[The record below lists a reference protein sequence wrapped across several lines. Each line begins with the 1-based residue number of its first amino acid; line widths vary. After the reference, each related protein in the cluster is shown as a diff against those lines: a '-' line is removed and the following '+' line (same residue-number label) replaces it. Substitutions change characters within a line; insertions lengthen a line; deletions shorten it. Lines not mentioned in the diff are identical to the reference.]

1 MSTLSLRSLSM
12 LIKYYRR
19 PVLTLFAIT
28 GAGIALAALSK
39 LLPWNLSFLGSRTIL
54 MLVMIFSPLAFRS
67 DTGRYDVD
75 AMLPT
80 TTATRFTAM
89 FLISFIVIPV
99 LIYMTWYLCGIGIF
113 DDSIKIFTTM
123 VPDSS
128 RMTWGLAFVDELSN
142 ILMTGLVMIT
152 VIRSRRHVVRNSILT
167 VFGTIFGLGIAL
179 GVSIALLYNSH
190 NGLQFFEDIFTN
202 VYNLAI
208 LNGLLFVAELIWIGR
223 LLKKYRLKKYRL

>member
-89 FLISFIVIPV
+89 FLVSFIVIPV

-123 VPDSS
+123 VPYSS

-208 LNGLLFVAELIWIGR
+208 LNGLLIVAELIWIGR
-223 LLKKYRLKKYRL
+223 LLKKYRL

>member
-39 LLPWNLSFLGSRTIL
+39 LLPWNLSFLGSRTIM

-142 ILMTGLVMIT
+142 ILMTGLVIIT

-167 VFGTIFGLGIAL
+167 VFGTIFGIGIAL

-208 LNGLLFVAELIWIGR
+208 LTGLLFVAELIWIGR
-223 LLKKYRLKKYRL
+223 LLKKYRL

>member
-89 FLISFIVIPV
+89 FLISFIFIPV

-142 ILMTGLVMIT
+142 IMMTGLVMIT

-167 VFGTIFGLGIAL
+167 VFGTIFGIGIAL

-190 NGLQFFEDIFTN
+190 NGLQFFEEIFTN

-208 LNGLLFVAELIWIGR
+208 LIGLLFVAELIWIGR
-223 LLKKYRLKKYRL
+223 LLKKYRL

>member
-1 MSTLSLRSLSM
+1 MNTLSLRSLSM
-12 LIKYYRR
+12 LFKYYRR

-39 LLPWNLSFLGSRTIL
+39 LLPWHLSFLGSRTIL

-89 FLISFIVIPV
+89 FIVSFIVIPV

-113 DDSIKIFTTM
+113 DDSIRIFTTM

-167 VFGTIFGLGIAL
+167 VFGTIFGVGFAL
-179 GVSIALLYNSH
+179 GVSIALLYTGH
-190 NGLQFFEDIFTN
+190 NDLNFFEEIFTN
-202 VYNLAI
+202 VYNLSI
-208 LNGLLFVAELIWIGR
+208 LTGLLFVAELVWIGR
-223 LLKKYRLKKYRL
+223 LLKKYRL

>member
-190 NGLQFFEDIFTN
+190 NGLQFFEEIFTN

-208 LNGLLFVAELIWIGR
+208 LIGLLFVAELIWIGR
-223 LLKKYRLKKYRL
+223 LLKKYRL

>member
-142 ILMTGLVMIT
+142 IMMTGLVMIT

-167 VFGTIFGLGIAL
+167 VFGTIFGIGIAL

-190 NGLQFFEDIFTN
+190 NGLQFFEEIFTN

-208 LNGLLFVAELIWIGR
+208 LTGLLFVAELIWIGR
-223 LLKKYRLKKYRL
+223 LLKKYRL

>member
-142 ILMTGLVMIT
+142 ILMTGLVIIT

-167 VFGTIFGLGIAL
+167 VFGTIFGIGIAL

-190 NGLQFFEDIFTN
+190 NGLQFFEEIFTN

-223 LLKKYRLKKYRL
+223 LLKKYRL

>member
-28 GAGIALAALSK
+28 GAGKALAALSK
-39 LLPWNLSFLGSRTIL
+39 LLPWHLSFLGSRTIL

-113 DDSIKIFTTM
+113 DDSIRIFTTM

-190 NGLQFFEDIFTN
+190 NGLQFFEEIFTN

-223 LLKKYRLKKYRL
+223 LLKKYRL

>member
-128 RMTWGLAFVDELSN
+128 GMTWGLAFVDELSN

-223 LLKKYRLKKYRL
+223 LLKKYRL

>member
-1 MSTLSLRSLSM
+1 MNTLSLRSLSM
-12 LIKYYRR
+12 LFKYYKR

-39 LLPWNLSFLGSRTIL
+39 LLPWHLSFLGSRTIL

-80 TTATRFTAM
+80 TTTTRFAAM
-89 FLISFIVIPV
+89 FLVSFIVIPV

-113 DDSIKIFTTM
+113 DDSIRIFTTM
-123 VPDSS
+123 IPDSN

-167 VFGTIFGLGIAL
+167 VFGTIFGVGFAL
-179 GVSIALLYNSH
+179 GVSIALLYTGH
-190 NGLQFFEDIFTN
+190 NDLNFFEEIFTN

-208 LNGLLFVAELIWIGR
+208 LTELLFVAELTLIGR
-223 LLKKYRLKKYRL
+223 LLKKYRL

>member
-123 VPDSS
+123 IPDSS

-190 NGLQFFEDIFTN
+190 NGLQFFEEIFTN

-223 LLKKYRLKKYRL
+223 LLKKYRL

>member
-89 FLISFIVIPV
+89 FLISFIVLPV

-142 ILMTGLVMIT
+142 IMMTGLVMIT

-167 VFGTIFGLGIAL
+167 VFGTIFGIGIAL

-190 NGLQFFEDIFTN
+190 NGMQFFEEIFTN

-208 LNGLLFVAELIWIGR
+208 LIGLLFVAELIWIGR
-223 LLKKYRLKKYRL
+223 LLKKYRL

>member
-1 MSTLSLRSLSM
+1 MNTLSLRSLSM
-12 LIKYYRR
+12 LFKYYRR
-19 PVLTLFAIT
+19 PILTLFAIT

-67 DTGRYDVD
+67 DTGRYDID

-89 FLISFIVIPV
+89 FLVSFIVIPV
-99 LIYMTWYLCGIGIF
+99 LIYLTWYLCGIGIF
-113 DDSIKIFTTM
+113 DDSIRIFTTM

-128 RMTWGLAFVDELSN
+128 RVTWGLAFVDELSN

-167 VFGTIFGLGIAL
+167 AFGTIFGIGIAL

-190 NGLQFFEDIFTN
+190 NGLQFFEEIFTN

-208 LNGLLFVAELIWIGR
+208 LTGLLFVGELIWIGR
-223 LLKKYRLKKYRL
+223 LLKKYRF

>member
-1 MSTLSLRSLSM
+1 MNTLSLRSLSM

-89 FLISFIVIPV
+89 FLVSFIVIPV

-113 DDSIKIFTTM
+113 DDSIRIFTTM

-142 ILMTGLVMIT
+142 ILMTGLVMIM

-167 VFGTIFGLGIAL
+167 VFGLGIAL

-223 LLKKYRLKKYRL
+223 LLKKYRL

>member
-142 ILMTGLVMIT
+142 IMMTGLVMIT

-208 LNGLLFVAELIWIGR
+208 LTGLLFVAELIWIGR
-223 LLKKYRLKKYRL
+223 LLKKYRL

>member
-142 ILMTGLVMIT
+142 ILMTGLVIIT

-223 LLKKYRLKKYRL
+223 LLKKYRL

>member
-1 MSTLSLRSLSM
+1 MSILSLRSLSM

-167 VFGTIFGLGIAL
+167 VFGTIFGIGIAL

-208 LNGLLFVAELIWIGR
+208 LTGLLFVAELIWIGR
-223 LLKKYRLKKYRL
+223 LLKKYRL

>member
-167 VFGTIFGLGIAL
+167 VFGTIFGIGTAL

-190 NGLQFFEDIFTN
+190 NGLQFFEEIFTN

-208 LNGLLFVAELIWIGR
+208 LIGLLFVAELIWIGR
-223 LLKKYRLKKYRL
+223 LLKKYRL

>member
-167 VFGTIFGLGIAL
+167 VFGTIFGIGIAL

-190 NGLQFFEDIFTN
+190 NGLQFFEEIFTN

-223 LLKKYRLKKYRL
+223 LLKKYRL

>member
-89 FLISFIVIPV
+89 FLVSFIVIPV

-167 VFGTIFGLGIAL
+167 VFGSIFGLGIAL

-223 LLKKYRLKKYRL
+223 LLKKYRL

>member
-75 AMLPT
+75 VMLPT

-223 LLKKYRLKKYRL
+223 LLKKYRL

>member
-1 MSTLSLRSLSM
+1 MNTLSLRSLSM
-12 LIKYYRR
+12 LFKYYRR

-39 LLPWNLSFLGSRTIL
+39 LLPWHLSFLGSRTIL

-80 TTATRFTAM
+80 TTATRFAAM

-113 DDSIKIFTTM
+113 DDSIRIFTTM
-123 VPDSS
+123 IPDSN
-128 RMTWGLAFVDELSN
+128 RMTLGLAFVDELSN

-152 VIRSRRHVVRNSILT
+152 VIRSRRHVVRNCILT
-167 VFGTIFGLGIAL
+167 VFGTIFGVGVAL

-190 NGLQFFEDIFTN
+190 NGLQFFEKIFTN

-208 LNGLLFVAELIWIGR
+208 LTGLLFVAELIWIGR
-223 LLKKYRLKKYRL
+223 LLKKYRL

>member
-179 GVSIALLYNSH
+179 VVSIALLYNSH

-223 LLKKYRLKKYRL
+223 LLKKYRL

>member
-1 MSTLSLRSLSM
+1 MNTLSLRSLSM

-223 LLKKYRLKKYRL
+223 LLKKYRL

>member
-167 VFGTIFGLGIAL
+167 VFGTIFGIGIAL

-190 NGLQFFEDIFTN
+190 NGLQFFEEIFTN

-208 LNGLLFVAELIWIGR
+208 LIGLLFVAELIWIGR
-223 LLKKYRLKKYRL
+223 LLKKYRL

>member
-12 LIKYYRR
+12 LVKYYRR

-80 TTATRFTAM
+80 TTATRFTTM

-142 ILMTGLVMIT
+142 IMMTGLVMIT

-167 VFGTIFGLGIAL
+167 VFGTIFGIGIAL

-223 LLKKYRLKKYRL
+223 LLKKYRL

>member
-99 LIYMTWYLCGIGIF
+99 LIYMTWYLCGICIF

-223 LLKKYRLKKYRL
+223 LLKKYRL

>member
-113 DDSIKIFTTM
+113 DDSIRIFTTM
-123 VPDSS
+123 VPDSN

-223 LLKKYRLKKYRL
+223 LLKKHRL

>member
-89 FLISFIVIPV
+89 FLVSFIVIPV

-113 DDSIKIFTTM
+113 DDSIRIFTTM
-123 VPDSS
+123 VPDSN

-167 VFGTIFGLGIAL
+167 VFGTIFGLGIAI

-223 LLKKYRLKKYRL
+223 LLKKYRL

>member
-123 VPDSS
+123 VPDSR

-167 VFGTIFGLGIAL
+167 VFGTIFGIGIAL

-208 LNGLLFVAELIWIGR
+208 LTGLLFVAELIWIGR
-223 LLKKYRLKKYRL
+223 LLKKYRL

>member
-167 VFGTIFGLGIAL
+167 VFGTIFGLGIVL

-223 LLKKYRLKKYRL
+223 LLKKYRL

>member
-1 MSTLSLRSLSM
+1 MNTLSLRSLSM
-12 LIKYYRR
+12 LFKYYRR

-208 LNGLLFVAELIWIGR
+208 LNGLLIVAELIWIGR
-223 LLKKYRLKKYRL
+223 LLKKYRL

>member
-89 FLISFIVIPV
+89 FLVSFIVIPV

-113 DDSIKIFTTM
+113 DDSIRIFTTM
-123 VPDSS
+123 VPDSN

-223 LLKKYRLKKYRL
+223 LLKKYRV

>member
-123 VPDSS
+123 VPDSR

-167 VFGTIFGLGIAL
+167 VFGTIFGIGIAL

-190 NGLQFFEDIFTN
+190 NGLQFFEEIFTN

-208 LNGLLFVAELIWIGR
+208 LIGLLFVAELIWIGR
-223 LLKKYRLKKYRL
+223 LLKKYRL

>member
-113 DDSIKIFTTM
+113 DDSIRIFTTM
-123 VPDSS
+123 VPDSN

-223 LLKKYRLKKYRL
+223 LLKKYRL

>member
-142 ILMTGLVMIT
+142 IMMTGLVMIT

-167 VFGTIFGLGIAL
+167 VFGTIFGIGIVL

-208 LNGLLFVAELIWIGR
+208 LTGLLFVAELIWIGR
-223 LLKKYRLKKYRL
+223 LLKKYRL

>member
-39 LLPWNLSFLGSRTIL
+39 LLPWNLSVLGSRTIL

-113 DDSIKIFTTM
+113 DDSIRIFTTM
-123 VPDSS
+123 VPDSN

-223 LLKKYRLKKYRL
+223 LLKKHRL

>member
-123 VPDSS
+123 VPDSN

-223 LLKKYRLKKYRL
+223 LLKKYRL

>member
-167 VFGTIFGLGIAL
+167 VFGTIFGIGIVL

-208 LNGLLFVAELIWIGR
+208 LTGLLFVAELIWIGR
-223 LLKKYRLKKYRL
+223 LLKKYRL

>member
-12 LIKYYRR
+12 PIKYYRR

-113 DDSIKIFTTM
+113 NDSIKIFTTM

-223 LLKKYRLKKYRL
+223 LLKKYRL